1 MNILYIHGYNGSP
14 QGEKTDLLRQRFN
27 KANLIAPQHNSR
39 PQEVFA
45 LLDSIAEG
53 LDELDD
59 LIVGTSLGGFWAN
72 FFAQRYGLRAV
83 LINPAVQPSQDLA
96 RLGCEF
102 AADYAP
108 FEQQV
113 SRKCHTPKTV
123 LLAEDDE
130 VLAYQHAQQMFT
142 GSCEVRIF
150 PTGGHRMCD
159 PLSLERI
166 ATAIDELKKLPF
178 AWIDEECLL
187 GDPEEH

>member
-1 MNILYIHGYNGSP
+1 MNILYIHGFNGSP
-14 QGEKTDLLRQRFN
+14 HGEKSELLRQRFP
-27 KANLIAPQHNSR
+27 KAKLIAPQHNSR
-39 PQEVFA
+39 PQEVFQ
-45 LLDSIAEG
+45 LLDPIADG
-53 LDELDD
+53 LDPMED

-83 LINPAVQPSQDLA
+83 LINPAVQPSASLA

-113 SRKCHTPKTV
+113 SRKCHTPRTV

-130 VLAYQHAQQMFT
+130 VLPCQHAREMFS
-142 GSCEVRIF
+142 GCCNVQIF
-150 PTGGHRMCD
+150 PTGGHRMND

-166 ATAIDELKKLPF
+166 AAAVDEMKNLPF
-178 AWIDEECLL
+178 SWIDEECLP
-187 GDPEEH
+187 GNPENP